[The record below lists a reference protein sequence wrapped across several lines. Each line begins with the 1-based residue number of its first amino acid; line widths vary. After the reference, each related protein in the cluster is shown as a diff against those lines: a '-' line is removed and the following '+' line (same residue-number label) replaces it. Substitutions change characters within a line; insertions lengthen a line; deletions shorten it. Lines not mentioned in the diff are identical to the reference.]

1 MGGLMGDL
9 RRNRGEIG
17 GDLKGFEGL
26 NGTGCRADSPVHFL
40 SLYHIMQIGGGTK
53 YLDGRWQA
61 SGRDQYSQHEA
72 DVLNS
77 LDVKVGVDVL
87 TTHISAEW
95 WSSTNK
101 YGFYSSLKKMIH
113 SINETDPSYQEA
125 KNFINT
131 IESQLKTIINLR
143 KQKNIEEFERRQ
155 PHPPI
160 EDVITNEDKHRI
172 YIQFIKSYG
181 RHIHYLKH
189 ITIAY
194 YLLHLMPEP
203 KVQSILYQ
211 THRVFTSII
220 DLAKE
225 YAEFKC
231 NQNYTKIPALNKW
244 RNNYNKIKLELTP
257 EEYYKHQ
264 FWNRLTLLCNQQ
276 HGGKSRRKQ
285 RRKSTR
291 HHKQHQRR
299 KKSTRRRHRK

>member
-1 MGGLMGDL
+1 
-9 RRNRGEIG
+9 
-17 GDLKGFEGL
+17 
-26 NGTGCRADSPVHFL
+26 
-40 SLYHIMQIGGGTK
+40 MQKGGGTK
-53 YLDGRWQA
+53 WNGRGWQA

-95 WSSTNK
+95 WSSTK
-101 YGFYSSLKKMIH
+101 GYCFYSSLKKIIR
-113 SINETDPSYQEA
+113 SKNETDPSYQEA
-125 KNFINT
+125 KKFIDL
-131 IESQLKTIINLR
+131 IQSQLEIIINLR
-143 KQKNIEEFERRQ
+143 KQKNIEEFERWT
-155 PHPPI
+155 PHPPV
-160 EDVITNEDKHRI
+160 EDVITNEDEWRD

-231 NQNYTKIPALNKW
+231 NQNYTNIPALNKW
-244 RNNYNKIKLELTP
+244 RNDYNKIKLELTP
-257 EEYYKHQ
+257 EEYYNHQ
-264 FWNRLTLLCNQQ
+264 FWNRRPLLCNQQ

-291 HHKQHQRR
+291 HRKQRR
-299 KKSTRRRHRK
+299 KSTRHRHKKSTRHRK